1 MAVIQYSGLV
11 SQVRG
16 KIAGTVFSKFS
27 TGFNAYKKP
36 VPRKLKTSAQL
47 QVMAGMSTNASTWN
61 LLSPEEKEDWA
72 SIAAANPVTD
82 RLGNLVYLTGY
93 HFYRMI
99 LAKVWPRGLATPL
112 IPAPMAGGAQ
122 EIDFVVSDLE
132 FDQQDEGTI
141 ISLLDIAGVTINS
154 VSGDMR
160 VLVWISLPIASL
172 ESNYFGTYYLVEIR
186 EVSGSGGS
194 GLDVFILIE
203 DVLMP
208 LGFYTFQGGIH
219 KVKLQYIRPESGAV
233 GVEKFATKL
242 GVLEP
247 VVVFPTFDWP
257 ADPGE
262 QQFTLLG
269 GGLASWVMAWTWTVS
284 TPNWADFEILIQW
297 ADAQIGTAPVDE
309 GDWGDLIVSGITST
323 GAGTYIY
330 PGFQT
335 APRYAGDPY
344 VAEFGI
350 PGGLSP
356 TWYIPI
362 RARLRD
368 IATSQEGPWQNNFSE
383 ITSI

>member
-160 VLVWISLPIASL
+160 VLVWISLPISSL

-186 EVSGSGGS
+186 EVTGAGGS
-194 GLDVFILIE
+194 AENVFILIE

-247 VVVFPTFDWP
+247 VVVFPVFSFPEDGQGISVEGSDGIFDYYW
-257 ADPGE
+257 
-262 QQFTLLG
+262 F
-269 GGLASWVMAWTWTVS
+269 S
-284 TPNWADFEILIQW
+284 TEKAAIVADFTFQTEW
-297 ADAQIGTAPVDE
+297 APAQADTSPPDE
-309 GDWGDLIVSGITST
+309 GDWFAPASTGVSGSGGPTTVIPT
-323 GAGTYIY
+323 
-330 PGFQT
+330 
-335 APRYAGDPY
+335 
-344 VAEFGI
+344 V
-350 PGGLSP
+350 PGGP
-356 TWYIPI
+356 NGWYDPWYAEVSSSLVFGVTVWAPI
-362 RARLRD
+362 RARL
-368 IATSQEGPWQNNFSE
+368 IHVGSGAEGPWVTGFWP
-383 ITSI
+383 IGWV

>member
-186 EVSGSGGS
+186 EAAGAGGS
-194 GLDVFILIE
+194 AEDVFILIE

-242 GVLEP
+242 GVIVP
-247 VVVFPTFDWP
+247 DFVFPVYYLGLITHESYYRRNGAGFNTFGVFW
-257 ADPGE
+257 E
-262 QQFTLLG
+262 I
-269 GGLASWVMAWTWTVS
+269 VS
-284 TPNWADFEILIQW
+284 GSINTTDYTYHLQVAPPQ
-297 ADAQIGTAPVDE
+297 GTTAPVDP
-309 GDWGDLIVSGITST
+309 GDWVTAFAAANITY
-323 GAGTYIY
+323 AEATY
-330 PGFQT
+330 FQT
-335 APRYAGDPY
+335 AVQGGFVSSGEWYKGLYPTVDSITLPAY
-344 VAEFGI
+344 VPVRCKIAYT
-350 PGGLSP
+350 PLSLEDSI
-356 TWYIPI
+356 WIEGFIPI
-362 RARLRD
+362 
-368 IATSQEGPWQNNFSE
+368 E
-383 ITSI
+383 